1 MSAASRKRGHSANGS
16 GRAKAS
22 KPQHNSKHSKA
33 SVNHHPQ
40 QQQSSRRSS
49 AKLCQVEREQ
59 GLLQA
64 IGRLLT
70 IFIKGFAALVL
81 FALIFNLFL
90 VLLNKLVFKGKIGQ
104 YIPAKSWKDILGH

>member
-40 QQQSSRRSS
+40 QQSSKRSS
-49 AKLCQVEREQ
+49 ANLCQVEREQ

-90 VLLNKLVFKGKIGQ
+90 VLLNKLVFKGKISQ
-104 YIPAKSWKDILGH
+104 YIPAKSWRDILGH